1 MVDVTHIQQALGFSS
16 AELAGTL
23 GREGRILHFSAGDF
37 VMEPGQ
43 VMKCVPI
50 VLNGSLRVA
59 RKDENDDRELYLYTL
74 EPGSACSNTFG
85 SIYGQS
91 PSLEVL
97 AEEDSTVL
105 CVPLHVV
112 QELLLSNSE
121 WLNYILR
128 SYQKRFDEA
137 LKALDEVAFRQLD
150 ERLLHFLHDKARRSE
165 NREVHLSHSEVAQSL
180 NSSREVVS
188 RLLKRLESEGRVKL
202 GRNRIEI
209 LD

>member
-1 MVDVTHIQQALGFSS
+1 
-16 AELAGTL
+16 
-23 GREGRILHFSAGDF
+23 
-37 VMEPGQ
+37 
-43 VMKCVPI
+43 
-50 VLNGSLRVA
+50 
-59 RKDENDDRELYLYTL
+59 
-74 EPGSACSNTFG
+74 
-85 SIYGQS
+85 
-91 PSLEVL
+91 
-97 AEEDSTVL
+97 VL

-137 LKALDEVAFRQLD
+137 LNALDEVAFRQLD